1 MEYLSRKEEMLM
13 LIIWRLSENA
23 YGVPIRDEII
33 KVSKKYWSIGAVY
46 DVLDRLYRKGYV
58 NRFMGDSMKERG
70 GRRKRL
76 YQITR
81 EGFDALQEVHHVH
94 DVIWSNLP
102 KLKFED

>member
-13 LIIWRLSENA
+13 LIIWRLGENA

-33 KVSKKYWSIGAVY
+33 EVSKKYWSIGAVY
-46 DVLDRLYRKGYV
+46 DVLDRLFRKGYV
-58 NRFMGDSMKERG
+58 SRFMGDSMKERG

-81 EGFDALQEVHHVH
+81 EGFQALQEVHQVH

-102 KLKFED
+102 NLKFED